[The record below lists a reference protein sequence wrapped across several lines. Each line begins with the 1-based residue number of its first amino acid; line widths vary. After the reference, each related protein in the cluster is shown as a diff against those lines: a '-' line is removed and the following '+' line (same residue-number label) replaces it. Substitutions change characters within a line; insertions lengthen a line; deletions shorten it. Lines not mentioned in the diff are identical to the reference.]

1 MRNLCLIVL
10 CFVLAALCGACHRS
24 SMDDSENA
32 ALALY
37 CKYAENECL
46 TVAYVG
52 DLMVQDHAVN
62 AVMIQANDDKDW
74 EWLQEA
80 FDVQKRCLPQS
91 GDSILEQQY
100 SVDMGL
106 QWETPLSMDEDIL
119 QKEHLDN
126 EEIDYIAQAI
136 VDQLGITLNTMLASE
151 TEVQQAYIVIDD
163 NVGLM
168 DDLRLDMEFCD
179 ETAVDRIMAAVA
191 EKLNANGL
199 AYNDTA
205 FHAETVLADHEDGLM
220 QDAKSHGQSGYVT
233 AVDESNCTL
242 WIFFYSD
249 AEECSCIMTH
259 IRKDIFA
266 EIHQEDK

>member
-1 MRNLCLIVL
+1 MRNLCVIVL
-10 CFVLAALCGACHRS
+10 GLVLVALCGACHRS
-24 SMDDSENA
+24 SMDNSENA

-37 CKYAENECL
+37 CKYAENERL
-46 TVAYVG
+46 TVAYLG

-74 EWLQEA
+74 EWLQDA
-80 FDVQKRCLPQS
+80 FEVQKRCLPQS

-106 QWETPLSMDEDIL
+106 QWETPLSIDEDVL
-119 QKEHLDN
+119 QKEYLDN
-126 EEIDYIAQAI
+126 EEIDNIAQAI
-136 VDQLGITLNTMLASE
+136 VDQLGVTLNAMLASE
-151 TEVQQAYIVIDD
+151 TEVQKAYIVIDD

-168 DDLRLDMEFCD
+168 DDLQLDMEFRD
-179 ETAVDRIMAAVA
+179 KTAMDRIMAAVA

-205 FHAETVLADHEDGLM
+205 FHAETVLADHEDGLI

-233 AVDESNCTL
+233 AVDESNRTL
-242 WIFFYSD
+242 WIFFYGD
-249 AEECSCIMTH
+249 AEECSCIITH

-266 EIHQEDK
+266 EIHQEEK